1 MSFVKSNVPKYV
13 AKNLEIF
20 KKRNVDQLEPD
31 ICDIIIDTSNE
42 ISWVWGH
49 QISSSLFCAIKTACK
64 VTSYLEILQDRT

>member
-42 ISWVWGH
+42 IS
-49 QISSSLFCAIKTACK
+49 
-64 VTSYLEILQDRT
+64 